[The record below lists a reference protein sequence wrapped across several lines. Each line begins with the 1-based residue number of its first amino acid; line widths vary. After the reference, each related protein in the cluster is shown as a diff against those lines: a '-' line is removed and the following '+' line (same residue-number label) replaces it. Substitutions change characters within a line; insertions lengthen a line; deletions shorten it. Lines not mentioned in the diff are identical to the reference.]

1 MGLPPASPYAV
12 AGGRPGT
19 TGFSEKISSYTAN
32 HVQSM
37 DHIRPDSNGVGAG
50 PRPSLPGLQVSYVQ
64 EHLPLADGFLR
75 HETLSVR
82 PIGPCCWRAAEP
94 AAPTVGAGN
103 SGDTPLGRAAV
114 VRPLRVRNGS
124 AGFLRPSSSLFPLH
138 SSLIPQYA
146 PLCCSTTPNV
156 LHNSMISSQ
165 TPQLR
170 TYQESI
176 WTRSS

>member
-1 MGLPPASPYAV
+1 M
-12 AGGRPGT
+12 
-19 TGFSEKISSYTAN
+19 FSESASSYTAN
-32 HVQSM
+32 HVPSM
-37 DHIRPDSNGVGAG
+37 EQIRPDPNGVGTG
-50 PRPSLPGLQVSYVQ
+50 LRPALPGLGVSYVQ
-64 EHLPLADGFLR
+64 EHLPLADGILR
-75 HETLSVR
+75 RETLSVR

-94 AAPTVGAGN
+94 AAPMVRVIRGTHPWDG
-103 SGDTPLGRAAV
+103 PPV
-114 VRPLRVRNGS
+114 VRSLRVRNGS
-124 AGFLRPSSSLFPLH
+124 AGFRRPCSALFPLH